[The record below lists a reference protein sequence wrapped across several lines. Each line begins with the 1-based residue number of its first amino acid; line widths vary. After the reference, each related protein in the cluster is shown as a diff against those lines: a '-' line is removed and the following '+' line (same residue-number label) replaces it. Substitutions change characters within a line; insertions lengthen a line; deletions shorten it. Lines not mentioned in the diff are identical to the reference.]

1 YLPGT
6 MVPPA
11 SSVSLSAWDHGP
23 TCVICQLICL
33 GPRSHLYRRSGYL
46 PGTTVPPASSVSLS
60 AWDHGPTCIVGT
72 LLVRDNGSINACH
85 EQVLACRQQP
95 DERSNHAAGRLLQA
109 MVKALLGSER
119 SMLSE
124 ICKISQ
130 SMQLNL

>member
-1 YLPGT
+1 
-6 MVPPA
+6 
-11 SSVSLSAWDHGP
+11 
-23 TCVICQLICL
+23 
-33 GPRSHLYRRSGYL
+33 
-46 PGTTVPPASSVSLS
+46 
-60 AWDHGPTCIVGT
+60 PTCIVGT

-95 DERSNHAAGRLLQA
+95 VERSNHAAGRLLQS

-130 SMQLNL
+130 SMRLHL